1 MECKVKS
8 VCLRCRVVEEQQAR
22 KGGQERLGHLGEE
35 TILGR
40 GKSLLM
46 GQARPGQTRVEEAC
60 VCVQYLR
67 LRLRLDYDCELRA
80 ASAWDGGRD

>member
-1 MECKVKS
+1 M
-8 VCLRCRVVEEQQAR
+8 EEQQAR

-46 GQARPGQTRVEEAC
+46 GQARPGEARTGQRGRGVRVC
-60 VCVQYLR
+60 TC
-67 LRLRLDYDCELRA
+67 DYDSDSTTTASCELRA
-80 ASAWDGGRD
+80 LGTEGGTERAD